1 MRITLAFPLII
12 LFLVL
17 GCKKDIPKPELGNEG
32 DTQFGYEKDSE
43 TGNDSTVEYGDKR
56 NNFFKIGIRG
66 FGIKFGKGKR
76 DLQIIIQSFLG
87 NEKRNYYGENPPSK
101 LDVIW
106 KTFIGGGKSNMP
118 TKNGGTNIHYG
129 AGWTGQPLLIKEK
142 EKLFL
147 FQGSYDHNVRKID
160 AETGEVIWKFDC
172 GDAVKGTG
180 SLWLNTKAKN
190 ENEKLILIQ
199 GSRQGVN
206 VSLRSK
212 DIFSLKGI
220 SGFSGE
226 ELYRI
231 NIENTPSVSRD
242 VDGSALIYNDTAYIG
257 LENGVFLIFN
267 PNPEN
272 ASEINNHFEPE
283 EIHKVKLY
291 SQSDLAKH
299 GGQIITESSPCRI
312 GRMIYV
318 AAGSGWVFGYDM
330 DKKDIT
336 WQYYIGSDL
345 NGSCVVTDDSCLL
358 VPVEKQ
364 LIPGNGGMLKLDP
377 SKAPE
382 EATVWY
388 FPTGNTSLNSW
399 SGGIIGSPAVNNNY
413 KSSNQKHLAAFSGID
428 GYVYVIDYKS
438 IEENI
443 TVKGFDAKSNFQ
455 KPKLI
460 FKYKIGSSICTPILF
475 SNKLIAAGYGGIY
488 LFEFNENYEFTLLDK
503 FINTFE
509 ATPVVY
515 NGRVF
520 ISAKD
525 GYLYCLGEK
534 KD

>member
-1 MRITLAFPLII
+1 MQIKDSVSHFIKRKKQIFYRYANQTFFVKINTAFL
-12 LFLVL
+12 LTVLLLVS
-17 GCKKDIPKPELGNEG
+17 GCGKDIPEKKSVNGKDTIPE
-32 DTQFGYEKDSE
+32 
-43 TGNDSTVEYGDKR
+43 NDST
-56 NNFFKIGIRG
+56 KIQEDEI
-66 FGIKFGKGKR
+66 
-76 DLQIIIQSFLG
+76 QIIIQSFLG

-106 KTFIGGGKSNMP
+106 KTFIGGGKTNMP
-118 TKNGGTNIHYG
+118 VRKGGTNIHYG

-142 EKLFL
+142 GKLFL

-160 AETGEVIWKFDC
+160 AETGEVLWKFDC

-180 SLWLNTKAKN
+180 SIWLNAKAKN
-190 ENEKLILIQ
+190 DDEKIVLIQ

-206 VSLRSK
+206 VSLRAK

-220 SGFSGE
+220 SGTTGE
-226 ELYRI
+226 ELYRV

-242 VDGSALIYNDTAYIG
+242 VDGSALIHNDTAYIG
-257 LENGVFLIFN
+257 LENGMFLIFN
-267 PNPEN
+267 PNPEHT
-272 ASEINNHFEPE
+272 SRINKHNEPE
-283 EIHKVKLY
+283 EIHKLKLY
-291 SQSDLAKH
+291 SQSDIAKH

-318 AAGSGWVFGYDM
+318 AAGSGWVFGYDI
-330 DKKDIT
+330 DKKEIT

-377 SKAPE
+377 RKAPE

-399 SGGIIGSPAVNNNY
+399 SGGIIGSPAVNDNY
-413 KSSNQKHLAAFSGID
+413 KSPNQKYLAAFSGID
-428 GYVYVIDYKS
+428 GFVYVVDYKS
-438 IEENI
+438 IEDNV
-443 TVKGFDAKSNFQ
+443 TVKGFDAKSDFK
-455 KPKLI
+455 KPEPV
-460 FKYKIGSSICTPILF
+460 FKYKIGNSISTPLLF

-515 NGRVF
+515 NGKVF
-520 ISAKD
+520 IAAKD

-534 KD
+534 KE